1 VFLVNSCQRYF
12 RCAPHNG
19 ELQYKYCSSPL
30 WGEALFRSYGC
41 FFAEFLE
48 DLSLVRL
55 GLLDLITCV
64 GLRYGFSYNNLRS
77 FSWKCAR
84 VTPLGRTSARDIV
97 GVDGE
102 RICLSS
108 TRSMPTGIQLPAHST
123 TLRPSFDCIRS
134 HGILTMCPS
143 TATFVIALGPD

>member
-1 VFLVNSCQRYF
+1 MC
-12 RCAPHNG
+12 
-19 ELQYKYCSSPL
+19 

-84 VTPLGRTSARDIV
+84 VTPLGRTSARSTI
-97 GVDGE
+97 GSNGE

-108 TRSMPTGIQLPAHST
+108 LLFVSTGIQLPAHST

-134 HGILTMCPS
+134 YGILTICPS
-143 TATFVIALGPD
+143 TAAFAMTLGPD